1 MGRPHIEFIRS
12 QDVPEADAEAP
23 FSGARERRL
32 STDVGSGAF
41 TSLVSLPPGWT
52 GDLSGRERP
61 FELFVLRGEV
71 TLGADRLIP
80 GSYVYLESGLPQA
93 TVATT
98 TESLLLVMAE
108 EEHATGPT
116 GTWAIVDSERMQYE
130 LSSVIGLVIKKLRVD
145 PETGDWTWLAAS
157 APNRVTPRAEI
168 HPTVEEAFLIRGDC
182 LLGGRGE
189 MTPGSYFWRPGM
201 VRHGPL
207 ATRKGTFFFFRTKG
221 GGLQTTYEDV
231 PGWEEDVR
239 AYRAA
244 EPYFHAEL

>member
-12 QDVPEADAEAP
+12 QDVSEADAAAP
-23 FSGARERRL
+23 FTGARERRL
-32 STDVGSGAF
+32 STDVDSGAF
-41 TSLVSLPPGWT
+41 TSVVLLPTGWT
-52 GDLSGRERP
+52 GDLSGSERP
-61 FELFVLRGEV
+61 FELFALRGQV
-71 TLGADRLIP
+71 TLGAELLIP
-80 GSYVYLESGLPQA
+80 GSYVYLESGLPEA
-93 TVATT
+93 SVAAA
-98 TESLLLVMAE
+98 TESLLLAMGE
-108 EEHATGPT
+108 EKRAPGPT
-116 GTWAIVDSERMQYE
+116 GTWEVVDSERMQYE

-189 MTPGSYFWRPGM
+189 MTAGSYFWRPGM
-201 VRHGPL
+201 VRHGPI

-221 GGLQTTYEDV
+221 GGLETTYEEV